1 MPAAPSELTR
11 SERFK
16 YFSINLL
23 LRGLIGGLNL
33 IPYRRRVSAMGW
45 VLRQLAPITGF
56 HKRVRRNLAYTRPD
70 LSPAEVETLCHEVAD
85 NVGRTLA
92 ELYAGAP
99 FWARARA
106 APLTGP
112 GLAALNAARAAG
124 QPVVLVTGHFGNYD
138 AARSKL
144 VQMGFNMG
152 SLYRRMANPYFND
165 HYVKAISA
173 TGKPMFQQGKRG
185 MVEMVRHLKS
195 GGNIAIVADMHA
207 QGGQYLPF
215 FGRPALTSTVPAEL
229 ALKYKAAFIPI
240 YGIRCDNGLDFEV
253 HLSEEIP
260 HSDPVTMTQAVCDDL
275 ETQVRAH
282 MGQWFWVHRRWK
294 PMHDTPHP
302 DAPKSPPPPAAGA

>member
-1 MPAAPSELTR
+1 MPVAHSELTFSQR
-11 SERFK
+11 AK
-16 YFSINLL
+16 YFVGNLF
-23 LRGLIGGLNL
+23 LRGLIGGLKL
-33 IPYRRRVSAMGW
+33 IPYRWRVPAMGW
-45 VLRQLAPITGF
+45 TLRKVAPLAGF
-56 HKRVRRNLAYTRPD
+56 HKRVRRNLHYTRPD
-70 LSPAEVETLCHEVAD
+70 LTESEVDALCHQVAD

-99 FWARARA
+99 FWARAKA
-106 APLTGP
+106 APINGP
-112 GLAALNAARAAG
+112 GLKALEAARAEG
-124 QPVVLVTGHFGNYD
+124 RPVVLVTGHFGNYD

-173 TGKPMFQQGKRG
+173 TGKPMFEQGKRG
-185 MVEMVRHLKS
+185 MVEMVRHLKA

-207 QGGQYLPF
+207 IGGQYLPF

-229 ALKYKAAFIPI
+229 ALKYNAAFIPI
-240 YGIRCDNGLDFEV
+240 YGLRCDNGLDFEV
-253 HLSEEIP
+253 VVADEIP

-275 ETQVRAH
+275 ERMVRAN

-294 PMHDTPHP
+294 PMHETPHP
-302 DAPKSPPPPAAGA
+302 DQPDSA

>member
-1 MPAAPSELTR
+1 MPVAPSELTFSQR
-11 SERFK
+11 AK
-16 YFSINLL
+16 YFGVNIL
-23 LRGLIGGLNL
+23 LRSLIGGLKL
-33 IPYRRRVSAMGW
+33 IPYRLRVPAMGW
-45 VLRQLAPITGF
+45 VLRQIAPLVGF

-70 LSPAEVETLCHEVAD
+70 LSPTEIEQLCHQVAD
-85 NVGRTLA
+85 NVGRTVA

-106 APLTGP
+106 AQISGP
-112 GLAALNAARAAG
+112 GLKALEEAHAAG
-124 QPVVLVTGHFGNYD
+124 RPAVLVTGHFGNYD

-173 TGKPMFQQGKRG
+173 TGKPMFEQGKRG

-207 QGGQYLPF
+207 QGGEYLPF

-229 ALKYKAAFIPI
+229 ALKYNAVFIPV
-240 YGIRCDNGLDFEV
+240 YGLRQENGLDFEV
-253 HLSEEIP
+253 ILSDAIP

-275 ETQVRAH
+275 ERRVRQN

-294 PMHDTPHP
+294 PVHDTPHP
-302 DAPKSPPPPAAGA
+302 DFPTASAETADL